1 MFDDFMCLMDS
12 LDVFVVIFKFNDNVI
27 GVVIINIEGSD
38 YLNDI
43 VLGIVFGKCCFKGYL
58 GV

>member
-1 MFDDFMCLMDS
+1 MFDDIMCLMDS

-27 GVVIINIEGSD
+27 GVVIINVEGSD
-38 YLNDI
+38 YLNGI